1 MLAVVF
7 LKLPWSQAAGQRPS
21 MASGQGCALTWQE
34 RFYRP
39 PACFSHPEL
48 GAHLYVEPQ
57 QKPSGVSRVIPAL
70 TTQEGAHSRLRPHC
84 PPRRQGLGTHVVV
97 QGAADVGPVDGRHER
112 QVLPVLAL
120 QVVEVLVSGGA
131 VPGDRPLVRG
141 SGHLLDEP
149 GEELCSSTGHS
160 GVGTALEHK
169 DEV

>member
-7 LKLPWSQAAGQRPS
+7 LKLPWSQAAGQWLS

-34 RFYRP
+34 RFSRP

-48 GAHLYVEPQ
+48 APPVLEPQ

-70 TTQEGAHSRLRPHC
+70 TAQEGAHSRLRLHC
-84 PPRRQGLGTHVVV
+84 PPRCQGLGTHVII
-97 QGAADVGPVDGRHER
+97 QGAADVSPVDGRHER
-112 QVLPVLAL
+112 QVLPVFAL
-120 QVVEVLVSGGA
+120 QVVEVLVSRGA

-160 GVGTALEHK
+160 GAGTALEHE
-169 DEV
+169 DEL